1 MSEALIVDAEVR
13 ATSEAVTVSPH
24 KAIRVTSASRF
35 SAQGHIKGRVG
46 LFSAAFVELCGE
58 TRERQDSG

>member
-13 ATSEAVTVSPH
+13 ATS
-24 KAIRVTSASRF
+24 ASRNCF
-35 SAQGHIKGRVG
+35 SAQGHIDGRVG

>member
-1 MSEALIVDAEVR
+1 MSEALIVVAEVR
-13 ATSEAVTVSPH
+13 ATSASC
-24 KAIRVTSASRF
+24 SRF
-35 SAQGHIKGRVG
+35 SAQGHIKGRVS

>member
-13 ATSEAVTVSPH
+13 AM
-24 KAIRVTSASRF
+24 SASCNRF
-35 SAQGHIKGRVG
+35 SAQDHIKGKVG

-58 TRERQDSG
+58 TRERPDSC